1 MSITTISGTALNR
14 NVGKAKKAA
23 QTGPVIITD
32 CGKPAYIL
40 MNIAQYQE
48 VIGNIKNIL
57 DLLPMPDAEDI
68 EFNPPRMQNS
78 ACEPADL
85 S

>member
-1 MSITTISGTALNR
+1 MSVTTISGTALNR

-32 CGKPAYIL
+32 CGKPAYVL
-40 MNIAQYQE
+40 MNIDQYQQI
-48 VIGNIKNIL
+48 IGNAKNIL
-57 DLLPMPDAEDI
+57 DLVAMPGAEDVD
-68 EFNPPRMQNS
+68 FNSPRLFS
-78 ACEPADL
+78 T